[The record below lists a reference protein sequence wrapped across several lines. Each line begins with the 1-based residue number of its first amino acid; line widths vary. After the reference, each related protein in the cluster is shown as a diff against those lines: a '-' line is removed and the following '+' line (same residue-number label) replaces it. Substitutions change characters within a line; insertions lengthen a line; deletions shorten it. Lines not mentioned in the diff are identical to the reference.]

1 MRPGFQFRAA
11 ALPTLGVC
19 LALLSSG
26 CGGRTTSTVPAKP
39 AQPSVTLT
47 AAQDTITT
55 GSPTTLT
62 WTSANAN
69 TVSLDNGIGDVAP
82 NGSLQV
88 KPATSTIFHATASGS
103 GGVAVAS
110 AAVTVVGLPTIQF
123 SANPQTVASGEPST
137 LTWSTA
143 NATSVFI
150 EGLGTFA
157 PADSAKV
164 KPLITKTYNAVATG
178 PTAATATA
186 SVTVKVATPD
196 GTSSPISRLIV
207 VIMQNNSFDHLFG
220 MFPAPPGATIDG
232 IRPGVPGYSQLNSAG
247 VTVTPFLLSNP
258 DPAPLPEG
266 HNPYV
271 AVLDGGAMDKFA
283 FYNGDVAMGYYDETI
298 PGIHTLW
305 NYARE
310 LALADRYFGSVI
322 GEAPTNQLYLV
333 AASDN
338 GQWFEVQPFFGPC
351 QLPDVGAQ
359 PYTFPNVADQLAAKG
374 ISWAS
379 FDEGYGDCTVYNPV
393 HEAFQYFVSTH
404 DSKNLQDFSGFA
416 TQVQNGTLPAVSF
429 VIPRAAHDMHPG
441 NGPISNGINFLDG
454 LIQTVQSSPIWNNA
468 AIIITFDTGGGWY
481 DHVPPPAADDQGLN
495 FRVPTLLISPWAKKG
510 YISHVVMDHVS
521 ILTFIQWNWG
531 LPSLNQRNTAAGDL
545 RDMFSF

>member
-1 MRPGFQFRAA
+1 MRPGFEFRAA
-11 ALPTLGVC
+11 ALPTLAVC
-19 LALLSSG
+19 LVLLG
-26 CGGRTTSTVPAKP
+26 TACGGRDSSSAPKA

-47 AAQDTITT
+47 AAPDSITT

-62 WTSANAN
+62 WTSTNAS
-69 TVSLDNGIGDVAP
+69 TVTLDNGIGDVAP
-82 NGSLQV
+82 NGNLQV
-88 KPATSTIFHATASGS
+88 KPASSTIFHATASGT
-103 GGVAVAS
+103 GGVSVAS
-110 AAVTVVGLPTIQF
+110 AAITVFGLPTIQF
-123 SANPQTVASGEPST
+123 SATPPTVASGQSST

-143 NATSVFI
+143 NATAVFI
-150 EGLGTFA
+150 DGLGTFA
-157 PADSAKV
+157 PASSVEV
-164 KPLITKTYNAVATG
+164 KPLITKTYNAVAAG
-178 PTAATATA
+178 PTATATA
-186 SVTVKVATPD
+186 SVTVKIANPD

-220 MFPAPPGATIDG
+220 MFPPPPGATIDG
-232 IRPGVPGYSQLNSAG
+232 IRPGVPGYSQVNSAG
-247 VTVTPFLLSNP
+247 VTVTPFLLTNP

-266 HNPYV
+266 HNPYLR
-271 AVLDGGAMDKFA
+271 VLDGGAMDKFA
-283 FYNGDVAMGYYDETI
+283 FYNGDVAMGYFDETI
-298 PGIHTLW
+298 PGMHTLW
-305 NYARE
+305 NYARQF
-310 LALADRYFGSVI
+310 ALADRYFGSVI

-338 GQWFEVQPFFGPC
+338 DQWFEVQPFFGPC

-359 PYTFPNVADQLAAKG
+359 PYSFPNVGDQLTAKG

-379 FDEGYGDCTVYNPV
+379 FDEGYGDCTVYDPV

-441 NGPISNGINFLDG
+441 NGPISAGIDFLDS
-454 LIQTVQSSPIWNNA
+454 LIQKVQSSPIWNSA
-468 AIIITFDTGGGWY
+468 AIVITFDTGGGWY
-481 DHVPPPAADDQGLN
+481 DHVPPPAADDQGLS
-495 FRVPTLLISPWAKKG
+495 FRVPTLVISPWTKKG
-510 YISHVVMDHVS
+510 YISHATMEHVS

-531 LPSLNQRNTAAGDL
+531 LPSLNQRNLTAGDL